1 MSHRRYVSDY
11 IKCVSKLIPRMFKI
25 YSVPLHLLF
34 IEYVTMY
41 QNRIPSLDISISY
54 YAFIVILLT
63 YEFLLHGKDDD
74 EEVEQSD

>member
-34 IEYVTMY
+34 IEYV
-41 QNRIPSLDISISY
+41 NRIPSLDISISY

>member
-1 MSHRRYVSDY
+1 MYRNPYQGCLKY
-11 IKCVSKLIPRMFKI
+11 ILHHYI
-25 YSVPLHLLF
+25 YY
-34 IEYVTMY
+34 I
-41 QNRIPSLDISISY
+41 NRIPSLDISISY

>member
-1 MSHRRYVSDY
+1 MLRCIH
-11 IKCVSKLIPRMFKI
+11 
-25 YSVPLHLLF
+25 
-34 IEYVTMY
+34 
-41 QNRIPSLDISISY
+41 QNGIPSLDISISY

>member
-1 MSHRRYVSDY
+1 MYRNPYQGCLKY
-11 IKCVSKLIPRMFKI
+11 ILRHYI
-25 YSVPLHLLF
+25 YYILNV
-34 IEYVTMY
+34 
-41 QNRIPSLDISISY
+41 NRIPSLDISISY

>member
-1 MSHRRYVSDY
+1 MPII
-11 IKCVSKLIPRMFKI
+11 IKNIAANHWI
-25 YSVPLHLLF
+25 YYDV
-34 IEYVTMY
+34 
-41 QNRIPSLDISISY
+41 RSLYISISY